1 MKIDERACSYSVNI
15 KSIRGDTS
23 EYKKYIE
30 SSITRELI
38 EWYIEN
44 YGNSTEDVFFQVSE
58 IKVSQNS
65 EIIKYTRYLYV
76 YNGIMDYTCTVRI
89 PVPILSEKLHKMRK
103 KRTRKSYGRWKS
115 KRRN

>member
-15 KSIRGDTS
+15 KSIIGDTS

-44 YGNSTEDVFFQVSE
+44 YGNSTEDVFFQVSG

-76 YNGIMDYTCTVRI
+76 YDGIIDTHTVRI

-103 KRTRKSYGRWKS
+103 KHTRKSYGRWKS